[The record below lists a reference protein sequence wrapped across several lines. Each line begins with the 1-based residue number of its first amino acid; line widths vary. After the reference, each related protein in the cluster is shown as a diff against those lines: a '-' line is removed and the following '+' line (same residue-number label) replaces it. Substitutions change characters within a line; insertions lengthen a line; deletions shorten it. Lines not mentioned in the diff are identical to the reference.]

1 MKGKE
6 DKPGMGG
13 RGKGRGTSYKPALD
27 LEPTLCI
34 HTGMILELY
43 PYNVTVHVC
52 HIGEVILHVH
62 VYHMGCTS
70 CSTQLTYVHILI
82 FSRTQF
88 GCWQWRRVPQL
99 LAFWRR
105 KRWSS

>member
-1 MKGKE
+1 MGGMKGKE

-34 HTGMILELY
+34 RTGIILELY

-52 HIGEVILHVH
+52 YVEQVILHVH
-62 VYHMGCTS
+62 CRMCIIWD
-70 CSTQLTYVHILI
+70 VHLVAL
-82 FSRTQF
+82 S
-88 GCWQWRRVPQL
+88 
-99 LAFWRR
+99 
-105 KRWSS
+105 